1 MMPDGPVPPLS
12 PLDEWIAEVGEEG
25 VAAVIAE
32 TRQQIADGLIP
43 SFTDKEQFLAYI
55 QRGHQRRSA

>member
-1 MMPDGPVPPLS
+1 MPQNRPPL
-12 PLDEWIAEVGEEG
+12 DDWIAEIGEEA
-25 VAAVIAE
+25 VAEIITEAHREIAE
-32 TRQQIADGLIP
+32 GSIP

>member
-1 MMPDGPVPPLS
+1 MPEDRAPTS
-12 PLDEWIAEVGEEG
+12 PLDDWIAKVGEEG
-25 VAAVIAE
+25 VAAAIEEA
-32 TRQQIADGLIP
+32 RRQIADGLIP